1 MQQVRHILMFL
12 VMGKKFN
19 SGQQRSPERKL
30 SPQDQALWAHA
41 ITDVNPLKHGKTHP
55 KNKELIEKTEIQM
68 GLPQDE
74 IRASAPKYKMDQ
86 TLKNFEHGQAPGL
99 DRRTKTRLR
108 RGQVSIEAR
117 IDLHGLTQP
126 EAHAQLLRFLE
137 SAFQRGVRS
146 VLVITGKGLRANG
159 EIGILRSSVPR
170 WLNQQPARDWIKA
183 FDHAVNRDG
192 GEGALYVLLRR
203 RK

>member
-1 MQQVRHILMFL
+1 MIFF
-12 VMGKKFN
+12 VMGKKRHPD
-19 SGQQRSPERKL
+19 QQKRSFRDL
-30 SPQDQALWAHA
+30 SSHDKALWEFAT
-41 ITDVNPLKHGKTHP
+41 TDVDPLNRRKTHTEKKERPEKAKDKIEIPINESRARTP
-55 KNKELIEKTEIQM
+55 KDT
-68 GLPQDE
+68 
-74 IRASAPKYKMDQ
+74 MDQ
-86 TLKNFEHGQAPGL
+86 TPNNFEHGHAPGL

-126 EAHAQLLRFLE
+126 EAHTQLLGFLE
-137 SAFQRGVRS
+137 SAFERGIRS

-159 EIGILRSSVPR
+159 KIGILRRSVPR
-170 WLNQQPARDWIKA
+170 WLNQLPARDWIKA

>member
-1 MQQVRHILMFL
+1 MFL
-12 VMGKKFN
+12 VMGKKLN
-19 SGQQRSPERKL
+19 LGQQRSSARTL
-30 SPQDQALWAHA
+30 SPEDKVLWACA
-41 ITDVNPLKHGKTHP
+41 ITDVSPLKHGKMHAE
-55 KNKELIEKTEIQM
+55 NKEPIEKTETQM
-68 GLPQDE
+68 GLRLDK
-74 IRASAPKYKMDQ
+74 IRTSAPKNKMDQ
-86 TLKNFEHGQAPGL
+86 TLNNFKHGQAPGL

-137 SAFQRGVRS
+137 SAVERGLRS

-159 EIGILRSSVPR
+159 KIGILRSGVPR

-183 FDHAVNRDG
+183 FDYAVNRDG